1 MYIIII
7 HNDIKWPILCHNSQT
22 QITSLTFANYHH
34 IMCSA
39 KLAGDTLIWL
49 LFSCVLLFFKQG
61 NSLELIFSLS
71 VGTLSRIGE
80 SILKYTKE
88 KENEKRERERARGE
102 KKKHRGESFKWWSCG
117 QCTGSSNTRSV
128 CLVPTLFGCPWSR
141 YWQRNGDT
149 TKEPHCTPVQAMEA
163 W

>member
-39 KLAGDTLIWL
+39 KLAEILWYDYC
-49 LFSCVLLFFKQG
+49 FRVCYYFFKQG

-88 KENEKRERERARGE
+88 KENEKRERARGE
-102 KKKHRGESFKWWSCG
+102 KKHRGESFKWWSCG

-128 CLVPTLFGCPWSR
+128 CLVPSLFGCPWSR